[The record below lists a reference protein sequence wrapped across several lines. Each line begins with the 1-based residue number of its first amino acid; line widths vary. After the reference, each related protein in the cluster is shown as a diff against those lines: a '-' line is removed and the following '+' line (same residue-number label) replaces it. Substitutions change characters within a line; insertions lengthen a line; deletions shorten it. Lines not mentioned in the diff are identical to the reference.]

1 MPFRSDPADHQLLIE
16 ELIEIFQKEG
26 FRILGADG
34 VAGIPR
40 AKIMRNDGYG
50 DQRGKTPD
58 VHAFDPKRHRYII
71 GEAKT
76 GKGDLETEHALTQY
90 NVFLDQF
97 DPSSGKQALLYIILP
112 PSIIPEFN
120 TLITHYIHREYW
132 ESIILV
138 SSTTWD
144 EEHSG

>member
-16 ELIEIFQKEG
+16 ELVEIFRKEG
-26 FRILGADG
+26 FSILGADG
-34 VAGIPR
+34 ITGIPR
-40 AKIMRNDGYG
+40 VKSMRNDGYG
-50 DQRGKTPD
+50 DQRGKDPD
-58 VHAFDPKRHRYII
+58 VYAFDAKRQRYII

-138 SSTTWD
+138 SSTKWD
-144 EEHSG
+144 EERSG